1 VTDPGSIFDT
11 GLARVEEITIGILS
25 ATVVHSLVFPQGVG
39 PVLLGRLDRAIAD
52 AQRWMVDAL
61 KPGANKAQALHTRLA
76 LAGEISECA

>member
-1 VTDPGSIFDT
+1 
-11 GLARVEEITIGILS
+11 LS

-61 KPGANKAQALHTRLA
+61 KPGGNKAQALHTAWRWPA
-76 LAGEISECA
+76 RSANCA